1 MLLGF
6 VLFFFSIGV
15 EFEFK
20 ACFFLFSLFWV
31 LSVSFLSEQ
40 GVAGQESDPYTHT
53 ESSLPWECE
62 ESEEW
67 GVDVGMLLHS
77 RQLFSLQGHL
87 VNGISPLSIKFV
99 KQIGY
104 GSGSVWKVVFRC
116 VCVCWYF
123 GPSFYKAETVTSDH
137 MTSDCW
143 YTVAPRP
150 LLGSGLWG

>member
-1 MLLGF
+1 MLLGWF
-6 VLFFFSIGV
+6 FLFCFFSIGV
-15 EFEFK
+15 EFGFK
-20 ACFFLFSLFWV
+20 ACFFLFSIFWNNRV

-62 ESEEW
+62 ESEES

-104 GSGSVWKVVFRC
+104 GSGSV
-116 VCVCWYF
+116 
-123 GPSFYKAETVTSDH
+123 
-137 MTSDCW
+137 
-143 YTVAPRP
+143 
-150 LLGSGLWG
+150 